1 MAVSTE
7 LIKKLRA
14 ATGAGML
21 DVKKALEDANGD
33 LDKAAGLLR
42 ERGIAKA
49 DKKSDREAS
58 EGLIGTYVH
67 HNGKLAVIV
76 ELNSETDFVARNDLF
91 KDLARNVAMHIAMA
105 NPQYLRRE
113 DVPESVVEAERKV
126 LAAQAK
132 EEGKPDNVAA
142 KFVEGRIGKFCAEIV
157 LLEQPYVKDDK
168 KTIDQLVKEGAATM
182 GENIQIGRSARIAA
196 GE

>member
-33 LDKAAGLLR
+33 IDKAAGLLR

-49 DKKSDREAS
+49 DKKSDRAAS
-58 EGLIGTYVH
+58 EGIIGTYVH
-67 HNGKLAVIV
+67 HNGKLAVMV

-91 KDLARNVAMHIAMA
+91 KDLARNIAMHIAMA
-105 NPQYLRRE
+105 ASCR
-113 DVPESVVEAERKV
+113 
-126 LAAQAK
+126 
-132 EEGKPDNVAA
+132 
-142 KFVEGRIGKFCAEIV
+142 
-157 LLEQPYVKDDK
+157 
-168 KTIDQLVKEGAATM
+168 
-182 GENIQIGRSARIAA
+182 
-196 GE
+196 